1 MAVYYFSVWCFYH
14 YNQMNTHKDKGERS
28 SVCISCGKTYFF
40 PKNVLGGLT
49 CDECHKSSAPM
60 TTSSKTNKVEFE
72 HIWSVFLDILRINKD
87 EPERIKTLIWTIV
100 HEAKEAG
107 REEILS
113 LADGITYHVEDG
125 KMADVR
131 KDLLDYEKF
140 LQELKS
146 K

>member
-1 MAVYYFSVWCFYH
+1 
-14 YNQMNTHKDKGERS
+14 MNTHKDKGVNSKKIILDLCGGTGAWSRPYPYQKEKEEFYKKFNNWIGS
-28 SVCISCGKTYFF
+28 SFECSDAE
-40 PKNVLGGLT
+40 GLL
-49 CDECHKSSAPM
+49 DELWLFIE
-60 TTSSKTNKVEFE
+60 SKMAQ
-72 HIWSVFLDILRINKD
+72 
-87 EPERIKTLIWTIV
+87 
-100 HEAKEAG
+100 AKEAG

-140 LQELKS
+140 LQELQS